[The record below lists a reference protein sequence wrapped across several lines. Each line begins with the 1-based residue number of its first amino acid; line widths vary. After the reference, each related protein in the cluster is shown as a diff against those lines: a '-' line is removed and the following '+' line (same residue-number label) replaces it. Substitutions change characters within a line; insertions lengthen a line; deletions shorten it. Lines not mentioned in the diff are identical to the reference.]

1 MSQADDKSELTPS
14 RPRRKRTS
22 LNKIQAQSQL
32 DFDVEFFGRI
42 LERNADYVDVLRCQ
56 GELLTLRGDHARA
69 LSIDERLVQLR
80 PGDVIIRYNLA
91 CSLAL
96 GNRPE
101 EAVAALRAAI
111 EQGYDDFPFLECDR
125 DLDSLRSHPGFQA
138 LMKQYGIG
146 D

>member
-91 CSLAL
+91 CSLSLVHHIDECLRMLKRAIHL
-96 GNRPE
+96 GY
-101 EAVAALRAAI
+101 
-111 EQGYDDFPFLECDR
+111 QDFDHMNQDE
-125 DLDSLRSHPGFQA
+125 DLDSARHDPRWAELFETI
-138 LMKQYGIG
+138 KV
-146 D
+146 